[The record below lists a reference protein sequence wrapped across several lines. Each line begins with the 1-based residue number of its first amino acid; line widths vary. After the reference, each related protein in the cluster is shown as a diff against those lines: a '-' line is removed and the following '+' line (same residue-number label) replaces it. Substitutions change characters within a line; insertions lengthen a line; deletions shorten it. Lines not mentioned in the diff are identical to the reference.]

1 MAISPS
7 TIEEVQRTANVYDVI
22 SDYLDLKKAGSSY
35 TALCPFH
42 SEKSPSFMVSPQKN
56 IWKCFGCGKSGDS
69 IKFVME
75 YEGLNFADAVIKIAS
90 KYGIEIKYTKSD
102 KDQQKLKGLFETAKK
117 ISSFYKEQLKK
128 SSIGKSYIRERE
140 ILPTVVDT
148 FDIGYSPNE
157 IKPLMDFCEKEN
169 ISIEDLKKIGVITEK
184 ENGKINDKFAGRIIF
199 PIKDY
204 QGRVVAFGGRA
215 VEKDRLP
222 KYINSPETEIY
233 KKRKVLYG
241 FSDTKDYIRELGK
254 VIVVEGYIDLLS
266 LYQIGVK
273 NVVATLGT
281 ALTKEHGKL
290 ISKFSKE
297 AILMFDSDKAGK
309 KAVIE
314 ASKVLLSENIDVRYC
329 TLPEGED
336 PDTISKKGFKYVN
349 ELIDKSK
356 DIFQFIIEKIE
367 EYSSDVY
374 KDDDKVLKKKKE
386 IIDLYINLLSY
397 VKDGVKKGVLLKHL
411 SDVTGIPVELLN
423 TFDNVA
429 EKELLKTEGT
439 FETENKHLSYNE
451 KLILKTLLNKKEE
464 ILKHFSYFDKIK
476 GSVYF
481 HYLLNLI
488 LGDELN
494 EESEEYIEIQNFYEK
509 IDTQAAIQALHL
521 LHKKWIDEEAEITAV
536 LSFDKE
542 DLLKEIL
549 EKKKLSNN
557 YKFKN

>member
-7 TIEEVQRTANVYDVI
+7 TIEEVQRTANVYDII

-75 YEGLNFADAVIKIAS
+75 YEGLNFADAVIKIAN
-90 KYGIEIKYTKSD
+90 KYGIEIKYTKPD
-102 KDQQKLKGLFETAKK
+102 KDQQKLKGLYETAKK
-117 ISSFYKEQLKK
+117 ISLFYKEQLKK
-128 SSIGKSYIRERE
+128 SQTAKSYIKERE
-140 ILPTVVDT
+140 ILPTVVDL
-148 FDIGYSPNE
+148 FDVGYSPKE
-157 IKPLMDFCEKEN
+157 IKPLLDFCEKED
-169 ISIEDLKKIGVITEK
+169 ISIEDLKKIGLITEK
-184 ENGKINDKFAGRIIF
+184 ENGKITDKFAGRLIF

-204 QGRVVAFGGRA
+204 KGRVVAFGGRTI
-215 VEKDRLP
+215 EENRLP
-222 KYINSPETEIY
+222 KYLNSPETEIY
-233 KKRKVLYG
+233 QKRKVLYG
-241 FSDTKDYIRELGK
+241 YFEAKDYIRELNK

-266 LYQIGVK
+266 LHQVGIK

-290 ISKFSKE
+290 ISKFAKE
-297 AILMFDSDKAGK
+297 VILMFDSDKAGK

-314 ASKVLLSENIDVRYC
+314 ASKVLLTENLDVKYC
-329 TLPEGED
+329 IMPEGED
-336 PDTISKKGFKYVN
+336 PDSTAKKGYSYVN
-349 ELIDKSK
+349 SLINQSV
-356 DIFQFIIEKIE
+356 DIFRFLIEKID
-367 EYSSDVY
+367 EYSSDEY
-374 KDDDKVLKKKKE
+374 KTDDKVLKKKKE
-386 IIDLYINLLSY
+386 IIDLYINLLNHLE
-397 VKDGVKKGVLLKHL
+397 DGVKKGILLKQL
-411 SDVTGIPVELLN
+411 SDITGIPIELLN
-423 TFDNVA
+423 TVRNPIEINFVG
-429 EKELLKTEGT
+429 KEESSESKD
-439 FETENKHLSYNE
+439 KYLSYNE

-464 ILKHFSYFDKIK
+464 ILKEFSEFDKIK

-488 LGDELN
+488 LGDGIDEQ
-494 EESEEYIEIQNFYEK
+494 SEEYNEIQNFYEK
-509 IDTQAAIQALHL
+509 VDTQAAVEALHL
-521 LHKKWIDEEAEITAV
+521 LHKKWINEEAEITAV
-536 LSFDKE
+536 LSSDKD